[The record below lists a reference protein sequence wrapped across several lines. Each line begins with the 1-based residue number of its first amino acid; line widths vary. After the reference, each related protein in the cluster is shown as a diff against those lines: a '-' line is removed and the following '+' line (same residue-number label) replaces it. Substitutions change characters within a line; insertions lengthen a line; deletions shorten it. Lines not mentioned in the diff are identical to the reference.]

1 MRPSVYVHIPFC
13 ETKCPYCD
21 FNSFAAKGRDV
32 DGYLDALAREMDA
45 RGVERTP
52 PTLFIGGGTPTVVT
66 ETQLARYLTDIT
78 ARLDP
83 DPDREFTVEANP
95 GSLTRE
101 KVAILVE
108 HGVNRVSLGAQSF
121 FQKHLRTLGRVH
133 EVADIEKA
141 YRMIVESGID
151 NVNLDLIHSVP
162 GLTRHEWIETLD
174 RALDLRPP
182 HLACYAL
189 IFEPGTEFFARRTAG
204 TLKPVDENLELS
216 MFRWTERRLARAGL
230 RRYEISNFARPGREC
245 RHNLRYW
252 RNETY
257 LGFGAGA
264 FSFVGGERLGNE
276 RHLERYAERVLETG
290 SAVISCERLAA
301 EKAAAESMVL
311 GLRMSEGADLDE
323 IGRRHGLDARAL
335 FAPTVERLSGGGFLV
350 TGERVRLARR
360 GWRVADTVMAEF
372 L

>member
-21 FNSFAAKGRDV
+21 FNSFAVEGRDV
-32 DGYLDALAREMDA
+32 EGYLDALAREMDA
-45 RGVERTP
+45 RGVERNP

-66 ETQLARYLTDIT
+66 EAQLARYLTDIT
-78 ARLDP
+78 ARIDP

-101 KVAILVE
+101 KVAVLVE

-121 FQKHLRTLGRVH
+121 FQRHLRTLGRVH
-133 EVADIEKA
+133 EVADIETA
-141 YRMIVESGID
+141 YRMVVESGID

-162 GLTRHEWIETLD
+162 GLTRREWIDTLD
-174 RALDLRPP
+174 RALDFEPP

-189 IFEPGTEFFARRTAG
+189 IFEPGTEFFAQRAAGALTAVG
-204 TLKPVDENLELS
+204 ENLELS

-230 RRYEISNFARPGREC
+230 ARYEVSNFARPGREC

-276 RHLERYAERVLETG
+276 RHLGRYAERVRETG
-290 SAVISCERLAA
+290 NAIISRERLAA
-301 EKAAAESMVL
+301 ERAAAESVVL
-311 GLRMSEGADLDE
+311 GLRTSVGADLGE
-323 IGRRHGLDARAL
+323 IGRRYGLDARAL
-335 FAPTVERLSGGGFLV
+335 FAPAVERLRGGGFLENS
-350 TGERVRLARR
+350 ERLRLARR
-360 GWRVADTVMAEF
+360 GWRVADAVMSEF